1 MPFSSCVAHSSKEFY
16 QRAKLLIGHNNGL
29 CCTLLGFICG
39 NECSLD
45 VSEDFQDKALHVDV
59 LLQYCSKF
67 GSSKSKDFDLCCYP
81 LRELGLI
88 LLQSES
94 FLGLISCI
102 IAPAVVFVAK
112 FPRDFHLD
120 FSIFTFL
127 ATCVLASISLVFL
140 SLHSRWLLLEHRN
153 GEPLIGGFSLKSL
166 NDNVKLQDKIFVADS
181 GVLGINRVASPLYDG
196 FIADAVDLAE
206 LR

>member
-1 MPFSSCVAHSSKEFY
+1 MPFSSCVAHSSQEFY

-127 ATCVLASISLVFL
+127 LGMFAVHRMDNIDIILSKTCLYKPSPSPIIQSLLIFFYILYILQSVFKPQTNQLLFSTFYFFHQFLVVLFFTQNLHFL
-140 SLHSRWLLLEHRN
+140 TSC
-153 GEPLIGGFSLKSL
+153 
-166 NDNVKLQDKIFVADS
+166 
-181 GVLGINRVASPLYDG
+181 
-196 FIADAVDLAE
+196 
-206 LR
+206 